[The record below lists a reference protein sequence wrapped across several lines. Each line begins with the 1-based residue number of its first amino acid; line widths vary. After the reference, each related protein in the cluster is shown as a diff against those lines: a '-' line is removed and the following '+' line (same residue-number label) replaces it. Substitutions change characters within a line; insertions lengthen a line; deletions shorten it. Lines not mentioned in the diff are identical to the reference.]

1 MHDSTAKEP
10 DMEITSTST
19 AVPTT
24 ADTSRDAF
32 AELDGE
38 AFLKLLVVQL
48 QNQDPLNPMD
58 NQQFITQMA
67 QLTSLEELQS
77 LNNTAS
83 SASATGQLG
92 LAASLIGRNVEW
104 TDATGNLQRG
114 TVQEAAHSATGTDLL
129 INDTRV
135 ALSTVVRVTGNVPVA
150 E

>member
-1 MHDSTAKEP
+1 MEISSASTAP
-10 DMEITSTST
+10 LATAATSPS
-19 AVPTT
+19 
-24 ADTSRDAF
+24 AF

-77 LNNTAS
+77 LNDTAS

-104 TDATGNLQRG
+104 TDATGSLQHG
-114 TVQEAAHSATGTDLL
+114 TVQEAMHSAKGTDLL

-135 ALSTVVRVTGNVPVA
+135 PMSAVARVTAGVPVA